1 MQASV
6 IICCHNPRRD
16 YLARVL
22 AALKEQCLPC
32 SEWEL
37 LLIDNACRTPLA
49 EACDLSWHPHAR
61 CVIETELGLTSARL
75 RAIREARSEILVF
88 VDDDNVVEH
97 DYLLECTRISENYP
111 YLGAWGGQELH
122 EFEGGEPQEKWKRD
136 FWMPP
141 RLEKEIWSNNY
152 DRAAAPAGAGMC
164 IRRVVAMNYAECVTP
179 GSLRSSLGRSGSGM
193 NSSEDF
199 DMAFTAC
206 DMGLGIGRF
215 PSLRLVHLIPRQR
228 LTDGYLFRLIEGIS
242 YSDTVLIALRQR
254 IPAKRGRV
262 DRLVDF
268 YKRLRMPKLQRSIAR
283 AVAEGRTRALNDLV
297 DSKNVSAP
305 LSNHGVKP
313 SSRRHMR

>member
-1 MQASV
+1 MQLSV
-6 IICCHNPRRD
+6 IICSHNPRMD
-16 YLARVL
+16 YLVRVL
-22 AALKEQCLPC
+22 QALKEQDLSCF
-32 SEWEL
+32 EWEL
-37 LLIDNACRTPLA
+37 LLIDNASRIPLA
-49 EACDLSWHPHAR
+49 GTCDLSWHPHAR
-61 CVIETELGLTSARL
+61 SVVETEVGLTSARL

-88 VDDDNVVEH
+88 VDDDNVLEH
-97 DYLLECTRISENYP
+97 DYLLECTRISENYR

-164 IRRVVAMNYAECVTP
+164 IRRVVAMKYAECVTP
-179 GSLRSSLGRSGSGM
+179 GSLRSSLGRSGRGM

-228 LTDGYLFRLIEGIS
+228 LTDDYLFRLIKGIS
-242 YSDTVLIALRQR
+242 YSETVLIALRQG
-254 IPAKRGRV
+254 IPAKQCRI

-283 AVAEGRTRALNDLV
+283 AVADGRMRALNDLV
-297 DSKNVSAP
+297 DLRNVSAP
-305 LSNHGVKP
+305 
-313 SSRRHMR
+313 